1 MDYENL
7 LDSIITKEEI
17 NKIQLG
23 GSFRTPKLDSTPKLN
38 SNSSSTSSTSST
50 SSSTSPSKSPS
61 TSTSPSSLPSRS
73 SSPSPAII
81 KGSNTDPYVSNN
93 PDPIPP
99 GLLRIIDDGI
109 DTIIR
114 NIKNQFGDSVNTVN
128 ERVKTIIDKLT
139 NLAENIDN
147 NLLPLN
153 NNFEDT
159 NYNRVIIKVDDA
171 NSKSSITLD
180 NYYFK
185 NDNID
190 LFTKKDTYKETK
202 IKTLDD
208 NTANAIKPI
217 YQNDEKATPMEI
229 KTRLE
234 NCQLLEMLYL
244 IKHEELMKTFV
255 FTLNLF
261 DKYKYAIKILLYIL
275 KNLLAKK
282 DECPGT
288 PDNSPTEIKL
298 PATLIPNIKKLL
310 DDQAK
315 VQEIIDNMK
324 LTIQEEPSNND
335 EAINLIKTATNN
347 ETSINTNLTGDEY

>member
-23 GSFRTPKLDSTPKLN
+23 GAGKTTPTLL
-38 SNSSSTSSTSST
+38 SSTSST
-50 SSSTSPSKSPS
+50 SSSSSISSPI
-61 TSTSPSSLPSRS
+61 PSSPD
-73 SSPSPAII
+73 II
-81 KGSNTDPYVSNN
+81 KGSNTDPYLSNN
-93 PDPIPP
+93 SEPIPQ

-109 DTIIR
+109 DDIIR
-114 NIKNQFGDSVNTVN
+114 NIKNQFGDSVNNQNTKYKLIYEKLQKLKN
-128 ERVKTIIDKLT
+128 SITTNTID
-139 NLAENIDN
+139 
-147 NLLPLN
+147 LN
-153 NNFEDT
+153 NNDRKLYVEYDNT
-159 NYNRVIIKVDDA
+159 NDIYKYKIDPAYYAKTENMNNDNTIKTSYKA
-171 NSKSSITLD
+171 TNIMTLD
-180 NYYFK
+180 
-185 NDNID
+185 
-190 LFTKKDTYKETK
+190 
-202 IKTLDD
+202 DD
-208 NTANAIKPI
+208 NTANAINPI
-217 YQNDEKATPMEI
+217 YQADRQTATHAQI
-229 KTRLE
+229 RTRLE

-282 DECPGT
+282 DECPSPGPSPSPSRSPSPGPVT

-324 LTIQEEPSNND
+324 LTIQEDSNEE

-347 ETSINTNLTGDEY
+347 ENSINNNLT